1 MNTFA
6 YIWRTSNN
14 TLQKF
19 SIKNIFQ
26 NKKCYIYF
34 FNLLSHD
41 QPHLVLKLSWLFS
54 SMINSTQNR
63 NIIRTLVLF
72 KICAPSLLYL
82 KFANF
87 LNYKKIY
94 ASLKLVHNYNLQS
107 GSPVDPM
114 DKKKTTPLHLAAQFG
129 HSKTASLL
137 IERSASVTL
146 TNSQGHNV
154 LTIAIKHGNR
164 YIGDPITWLLTQWQ
178 LILNQNFCYWDGKQ
192 MKVYHVMGQLFSLV
206 VSNMKNYL
214 VHTKK

>member
-1 MNTFA
+1 MHLPCF
-6 YIWRTSNN
+6 
-14 TLQKF
+14 TL
-19 SIKNIFQ
+19 NLPIFW
-26 NKKCYIYF
+26 I
-34 FNLLSHD
+34 
-41 QPHLVLKLSWLFS
+41 
-54 SMINSTQNR
+54 T
-63 NIIRTLVLF
+63 
-72 KICAPSLLYL
+72 
-82 KFANF
+82 
-87 LNYKKIY
+87 KKIY
-94 ASLKLVHNYNLQS
+94 TSLKQVHNYNLQS

-178 LILNQNFCYWDGKQ
+178 LILNQNFCYWDGNQ
-192 MKVYHVMGQLFSLV
+192 IMFWYFDCFDHVMGQLFSLE